1 MYKASKPKTSLQRLL
16 SSHNLK
22 PQNLKIYH
30 NRLQGSQS
38 SKLCSEN
45 SIVSEILLI
54 SMSQYMQC
62 FPSENL
68 RNLSENLSVEI
79 QLLQVHSH
87 TTYFSTKYSRML
99 SENLKVKFTCYT
111 CISIPLIFLTVDGG
125 CTLQYT
131 ARHKNGVQKFGLQIR
146 EGIAN
151 IKMVF
156 WTALCLHLVIIHA
169 VVAEWTA
176 PVEFGRN
183 SHQSSMVLDMYTDPS
198 TEISHV
204 LYMYWSGAS
213 AYCYSAIYPN
223 GSLIH
228 STKFSIH
235 HYYWSHGS
243 KIKGAGD
250 GRHLY
255 IALGGTRRIHTGG
268 LFHDVSFTES
278 SDGGKSWSPM
288 VQVPKEN
295 SSDTN
300 NRVMNDMVYI
310 KETGRIFI
318 FYFSSPDKVYVVT
331 RSPGSSIFSLERLI
345 AQTATCHDSNGC
357 IAATYSY
364 WLSKLLIHVVFADGK
379 HLLYMRSSN
388 NGISW
393 SSPRVIAKDFVYAIH
408 GVEAD
413 KVLPSAIAL
422 IYERYEEP
430 APYALIV
437 SKNYGD
443 NFSEPM
449 NIGKYKSPHT
459 HFTSTGGLKICGA
472 RGFPTLATFTIN
484 DHSTSRSNS
493 SYFFWDFD
501 TFIPFPQDNIF
512 ETFPITSAKITC
524 TTDNE
529 HGTLNVNAVVGM
541 QTEKCIRF
549 LFTRDIVPI
558 PEKVRAQS
566 LTYFILLAIECIC
579 MSIQVNVV

>member
-1 MYKASKPKTSLQRLL
+1 
-16 SSHNLK
+16 
-22 PQNLKIYH
+22 
-30 NRLQGSQS
+30 
-38 SKLCSEN
+38 
-45 SIVSEILLI
+45 
-54 SMSQYMQC
+54 
-62 FPSENL
+62 
-68 RNLSENLSVEI
+68 
-79 QLLQVHSH
+79 
-87 TTYFSTKYSRML
+87 ML
-99 SENLKVKFTCYT
+99 
-111 CISIPLIFLTVDGG
+111 
-125 CTLQYT
+125 
-131 ARHKNGVQKFGLQIR
+131 
-146 EGIAN
+146 
-151 IKMVF
+151 F
-156 WTALCLHLVIIHA
+156 WTALCISLAIIYG
-169 VVAEWTA
+169 VSAEWTA
-176 PVEFGRN
+176 PVEIDQYSKDRLIYSG
-183 SHQSSMVLDMYTDPS
+183 VLDMYTDPS
-198 TEISHV
+198 TEITHVVNSHYDDSV
-204 LYMYWSGAS
+204 YQYV
-213 AYCYSAIYPN
+213 AIWPN
-223 GSLIH
+223 GTIMH
-228 STKFSIH
+228 STKFNDSLV
-235 HYYWSHGS
+235 SS
-243 KIKGAGD
+243 LRAVIKGAGD
-250 GRHLY
+250 GKRLY
-255 IALGGTRRIHTGG
+255 LAFHGSRRVYSSSYA
-268 LFHDVSFTES
+268 DVNFTES
-278 SDGGKSWSPM
+278 SDGGKTWSPM
-288 VQVPKEN
+288 IHMPKEN
-295 SSDTN
+295 SNDN
-300 NRVMNDMVYI
+300 LHRHINDMLYI

-318 FYFSSPDKVYVVT
+318 FYRRDEKAVCVTT
-331 RSPGSSIFSLERLI
+331 RSPGSSVFSLEKPVILSPSFQDNFR
-345 AQTATCHDSNGC
+345 N
-357 IAATYSY
+357 IAATYNY
-364 WLSKLLIHVVFADGK
+364 WLSKLLVHVFIANTT